1 VNNHTT
7 GQKFAHSGHPAANT
21 FHTNLW
27 HEDENEKKEAAK
39 QGDQIGWIFAW
50 VVYQKLT
57 K

>member
-50 VVYQKLT
+50 WVIAYFE
-57 K
+57 